1 MKKLIQ
7 FAKDSKDINP
17 NLLNDVL
24 NGLVKPSKVLDSAM
38 KSFYDNKVRN
48 IRAGVKNSFRD

>member
-17 NLLNDVL
+17 NLLNDVM
-24 NGLVKPSKVLDSAM
+24 NGLIKPSKVLDVAM
-38 KSFYDNKVRN
+38 KSFYGDEVRK
-48 IRAGVKNSFRD
+48 IRAGVKNSFR

>member
-17 NLLNDVL
+17 NLLNDVM
-24 NGLVKPSKVLDSAM
+24 NGLIKPSKVLDVAM
-38 KSFYDNKVRN
+38 KSFYRKDNK
-48 IRAGVKNSFRD
+48 